1 MTRRTVDVSGSS
13 VEVFDTGFAAQRWI
27 KQNAQDC
34 RVLARDSF
42 YFQRKDG
49 AEMTIRLNATDCPEN
64 RHLVAA
70 ANAVADEVDR
80 ALEAQQV
87 AA

>member
-1 MTRRTVDVSGSS
+1 MTHRTVDVTGSA
-13 VEVFDTGFAAQRWI
+13 VEVFDTSFAALRWI
-27 KQNAQDC
+27 KKNPQDC
-34 RVLARDSF
+34 RAFARKSF

-49 AEMTIRLNATDCPEN
+49 LEMTIRLNATDCPEN

-70 ANAVADEVDR
+70 ANAVADEVER
-80 ALEAQQV
+80 VLEMQEI